1 MMTAT
6 AKNRLMQ
13 KSIPGAAGAVRYD
26 SVIVGLGQTG
36 LSCMRYLARLG
47 ESLAA
52 VDSRL
57 EPPLLAE
64 VRAAFPDVPLHLG
77 DFQAEFMP
85 AAGRLV
91 VSPGVSLDEAPIRAA
106 RDAGIE
112 IVGDIELFARQC
124 ARPVVAVTGS
134 NGKSTVATLV
144 HHMVEQSGRSCA
156 LGGNIGSPALDLLA
170 GPEPEIFVLEL
181 SSFQLQTTCSLNAAA
196 AAVLNITEDHLDRHH
211 QLSDYAAAKERV
223 YHGGGTMIM
232 NLDDPVV
239 RAMARPQRQCLEFTL
254 RKPLRGQFGVQDKGG
269 ESWLCRGEEALL
281 STRELGIRGEHNYA
295 NALAALALGTAM
307 GLPKEGMCRA
317 LRSFA
322 GLPHRCRWVA
332 RIDDVDW
339 FNDSKGTNVGASR
352 AAIHG
357 LANGRNVILI
367 AGGDGKG
374 ADFAPLAEVIA
385 AQVKALILI
394 GRDGPRIAQAV
405 GARAPIQYAADMQ
418 QAVLACK
425 GAAQAGDVVL
435 LSPACASF
443 DMFDNYMARG
453 DAFVAAVRELP
464 RPGASP

>member
-1 MMTAT
+1 MMAAT
-6 AKNRLMQ
+6 ASEPRR
-13 KSIPGAAGAVRYD
+13 PAAAGAVRYD
-26 SVIVGLGQTG
+26 SVIVGLGLTG

-47 ESLAA
+47 GSLAA

-57 EPPLLAE
+57 QPPCLAE
-64 VRAAFPDVPLHLG
+64 VRAEFPAVPLHLG
-77 DFQAEFMP
+77 NFQADFMP

-91 VSPGVSLDEAPIRAA
+91 VSPGVSLEEAPIRAA

-134 NGKSTVATLV
+134 NGKSTVATLMQ
-144 HHMVEQSGRSCA
+144 HMVEQSGRSCA

-170 GPEPEIFVLEL
+170 GPEPDFFVLEL
-181 SSFQLQTTCSLNAAA
+181 SSFQLETTASLNAAA
-196 AAVLNITEDHLDRHH
+196 AVVLNVTEDHLDRHH
-211 QLSDYAAAKERV
+211 RLSDYAAAKERV
-223 YHGGGTMIM
+223 YHGDGAMII
-232 NLDDPVV
+232 NLDNPVV

-254 RKPLRGQFGVQDKGG
+254 GKPLRGQFGVHDKSG
-269 ESWLCRGEEALL
+269 ESWLCRGEETLL
-281 STRELGIRGEHNYA
+281 ATRELGIRGEHNHA
-295 NALAALALGTAM
+295 NALAALALGTAIN
-307 GLPKEGMCRA
+307 LPKEGMCRA

-339 FNDSKGTNVGASR
+339 FNDSKGTNVGASC

-357 LANGRNVILI
+357 IATGRNVILI

-374 ADFAPLAEVIA
+374 ADFSPLADVIA
-385 AQVKALILI
+385 AQVKALVLI

-405 GARAPIQYAADMQ
+405 GGRAPFQYAADMQ
-418 QAVLACK
+418 QAVFACK

-443 DMFDNYMARG
+443 DMYSNYMARG
-453 DAFVAAVRELP
+453 DAFVAAVRELA
-464 RPGASP
+464 RPGRLP

>member
-1 MMTAT
+1 MMAAAT
-6 AKNRLMQ
+6 FDTPRA
-13 KSIPGAAGAVRYD
+13 GAAGAMHYD
-26 SVIVGLGQTG
+26 SVIVGLGLTG
-36 LSCMRYLARLG
+36 LSCMRYLAQLG
-47 ESLAA
+47 ESLAG

-57 EPPLLAE
+57 QPPCLAE
-64 VRAAFPDVPLHLG
+64 VRAEFPGVPLHLG
-77 DFQAEFMP
+77 NFQADFLP

-144 HHMVEQSGRSCA
+144 HHMLEQSGRRSA

-170 GPEPEIFVLEL
+170 AREPDFFVLEL
-181 SSFQLQTTCSLNAAA
+181 SSFQLQTTSSLNAAA
-196 AAVLNITEDHLDRHH
+196 AAVLNVSEDHLDRHH
-211 QLSDYAAAKERV
+211 ELSDYAVAKERV
-223 YHGGGTMIM
+223 YHGGGTMII
-232 NLDDPVV
+232 NLDDPMV

-254 RKPLRGQFGVQDKGG
+254 GKPLRGQFGMHDKGG
-269 ESWLCRGEEALL
+269 ESWLYRGEEALL
-281 STRELGIRGEHNYA
+281 ATRELGIRGEHNHA
-295 NALAALALGTAM
+295 NALAALALGTAI

-332 RIDDVDW
+332 RIEDVDW
-339 FNDSKGTNVGASR
+339 FNDSKGTNVGASC
-352 AAIHG
+352 AAIRG
-357 LANGRNVILI
+357 IATGRNVILI

-374 ADFAPLAEVIA
+374 ADFAPLADVIA
-385 AQVKALILI
+385 AQVKALVLI

-405 GARAPIQYAADMQ
+405 GARTPFQYAGDMQ
-418 QAVLACK
+418 EAVLACK

-443 DMFDNYMARG
+443 DMFSNYMARG
-453 DAFVAAVRELP
+453 DAFVAAVRELA
-464 RPGASP
+464 RPGRLP